1 LSVFEDKYKRES
13 SKYESQVLFWQNEI
27 QKYKDSGDAA
37 LRKHKEYEA
46 QIVTFRGTIADYEGR
61 LRNKD
66 ASFEEFNYK
75 ETQLQQEIA
84 RLKSQVSLLTQEIE
98 RINEF
103 SQKK

>member
-27 QKYKDSGDAA
+27 QKYNDSGDAA

-46 QIVTFRGTIADYEGR
+46 QIATFRGTIADYEGR